1 MKEDVAMQPML
12 DLWLPFLL
20 LLPRNAN
27 DHKALLFQYL
37 RPMSVWFI
45 ISFLSMYVQSNRG
58 MLCVVSLFVA
68 NDPRYLSLWQRW
80 AILFSIDGD
89 LVYVERVNGTI
100 DPKIQ

>member
-37 RPMSVWFI
+37 HVVHHLFLINAEGDAESVC
-45 ISFLSMYVQSNRG
+45 G
-58 MLCVVSLFVA
+58 
-68 NDPRYLSLWQRW
+68 
-80 AILFSIDGD
+80 
-89 LVYVERVNGTI
+89 E
-100 DPKIQ
+100 